1 MQYIKGLSQYESDRE
16 SAVTFGKF
24 DGLHK
29 GHQKLVSKVR
39 ELSKEHNVNSIVCA
53 FDMHPLWERISAV
66 PRLSWRSGNVN
77 FTLPGRWFSGGLPVY
92 NKVQPD
98 ERGSVY

>member
-16 SAVTFGKF
+16 SAVTLGKF

-53 FDMHPLWERISAV
+53 FDMHPL
-66 PRLSWRSGNVN
+66 
-77 FTLPGRWFSGGLPVY
+77 
-92 NKVQPD
+92 
-98 ERGSVY
+98 